1 MAVMLSF
8 IAAQIGRAVK
18 PVLFTSGRLG
28 VIKSGCGPGDWKVAL
43 TRRLESLRYVV
54 PTFLSAGSGDIPV
67 PGSMLRLAH
76 F

>member
-1 MAVMLSF
+1 MDALAENKGAF
-8 IAAQIGRAVK
+8 HQPR
-18 PVLFTSGRLG
+18 RRG
-28 VIKSGCGPGDWKVAL
+28 VIKSGCGPGDWKVTL

-67 PGSMLRLAH
+67 PGSMLRLTH